1 MQRLLVADNSLRS
14 RKFVSF
20 LNRSAIRENKRL
32 MQERD
37 KFFPASFPQ
46 LVVLL
51 TKSRDMTLKCDF
63 KLLISSLNDTE
74 EYVLIPFRTTGYF
87 NTTE

>member
-1 MQRLLVADNSLRS
+1 MQRLLVADDSLRS
-14 RKFVSF
+14 RKLLSFV
-20 LNRSAIRENKRL
+20 NRSAIGEKKRL
-32 MQERD
+32 MQKLD

-46 LVVLL
+46 LIVLL
-51 TKSRDMTLKCDF
+51 SKSRDMTLKCDF

-74 EYVLIPFRTTGYF
+74 EYVLIPFLTNGYF